1 MEIMILEDDKTI
13 SFALKTY
20 LEKFGFE
27 STIYESIDDVSEISL
42 NDFDLVILDANLP
55 DGSGFD
61 YLKWIREDYDIPVLM
76 LTVKD
81 SEESILKGFAYG
93 ADEYITKPFSLP
105 ILKARIDNIFSR
117 KYDHGDRLIFHDLKL
132 DNASKSAFVKGNNID
147 LSRQEYEVLEILLF
161 NRGINITRE
170 KIIDRVWE
178 SNLYGVNDNT
188 LTVTIKRLRE
198 KLGDYGK
205 YIKTSRGIGYRWENL
220 DEKL

>member
-1 MEIMILEDDKTI
+1 M
-13 SFALKTY
+13 
-20 LEKFGFE
+20 
-27 STIYESIDDVSEISL
+27 
-42 NDFDLVILDANLP
+42 
-55 DGSGFD
+55 
-61 YLKWIREDYDIPVLM
+61 
-76 LTVKD
+76 
-81 SEESILKGFAYG
+81 
-93 ADEYITKPFSLP
+93 
-105 ILKARIDNIFSR
+105 
-117 KYDHGDRLIFHDLKL
+117 KL
-132 DNASKSAFVKGNNID
+132 DNASKSAFVKGKNID